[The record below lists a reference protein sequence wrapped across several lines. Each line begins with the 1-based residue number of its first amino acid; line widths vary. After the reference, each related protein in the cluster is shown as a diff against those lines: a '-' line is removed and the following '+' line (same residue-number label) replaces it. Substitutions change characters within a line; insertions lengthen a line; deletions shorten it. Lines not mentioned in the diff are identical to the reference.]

1 MLPDYP
7 AIKKKLNKRL
17 HELLKA
23 KLSRQMGP
31 FSQVKTVS
39 LPEGQGTT
47 LTRTDGSV
55 SDTPFE
61 HVEVMAESKV
71 DADKLDPV
79 DVHRLLDE
87 LAEKLAEKK
96 IKQFFDVTNK
106 AVEEVGNSLKRQ
118 PGESMIDS
126 YFRSLE
132 RVHIDFNDDGTPI
145 MPSLLAGSNTADEL
159 NNALLQIETTPELRN
174 RFDGIIER
182 KREEWRAR
190 ESSRNLVG

>member
-1 MLPDYP
+1 VLPDYP
-7 AIKKKLNKRL
+7 AIKEKLNKRL
-17 HELLKA
+17 HEILKA
-23 KLSRQMGP
+23 KLNRHLGP
-31 FSQVKTVS
+31 FSQVKTVV
-39 LPEGQGTT
+39 LPEGHGTT
-47 LTRTDGSV
+47 LTREDGSV

-71 DADKLDPV
+71 DADKINHE
-79 DVHRLLDE
+79 DVNRLLDE
-87 LAEKLAEKK
+87 LAEKLADKK

-106 AVEEVGNSLKRQ
+106 AVEEIGNSLKRQ

-132 RVHIDFNDDGTPI
+132 RILIEFGDDGTPM
-145 MPSLLAGSNTADEL
+145 MPSLLAGSKTADEL
-159 NNALLQIETTPELRN
+159 NNALHQIETTPELRN

-182 KREEWRAR
+182 KREELRAR